1 MAQPATR
8 ILPHAPRAENE
19 DEKFSPMDRRVQVRP
34 RGRRWLLLGSAA
46 AVLLAAAVALYARYA
61 LTRSVTVR
69 EASVVI
75 APVRRAVFTEYVP
88 ATAVVAPRKT
98 AYLDAVEGGQVAERL
113 VEEGAFVT
121 RGQVLLKLKNTN
133 LQLEMLGRQAQL
145 MEQLDRLNQTV
156 LSFEQARVTHQ
167 RDLIDTTAEIESLT
181 QRQKR
186 RQALWDNGGTVSQ
199 EELAEL
205 AINIDKTR
213 KLQAAAI
220 EARDLDDKFR
230 NEQLAQLRGSIKTTR
245 ENLVMAGT
253 TLDSLTVKA
262 PITGQLT
269 ALDAELGAA
278 KAPGERIG
286 QIDDTTAY
294 KVEADVD
301 EFYLGRV
308 KPGQPAA
315 AESNGRTWKLEVA
328 KIYPKVTERQF
339 KVDLYF
345 TEGPASEGL
354 RRGQSIQ
361 VRLEVG
367 APSKGLVT
375 ANGPF
380 FEETGGNWVFVL
392 PPSGNVA
399 QRRAVRLGRRNP
411 EQIEVLAGLA
421 EGDRIISSG
430 YEQLRKFD
438 RIEIEPEKSS
448 TGEQQ

>member
-1 MAQPATR
+1 MPQQVARVPAARPQRAQQDD
-8 ILPHAPRAENE
+8 ENE
-19 DEKFSPMDRRVQVRP
+19 RFSPMDRRVETQP
-34 RGRRWLLLGSAA
+34 RHRRLLLIAGAA
-46 AVLLAAAVALYARYA
+46 ALFATAVALYARYA

-121 RGQVLLKLKNTN
+121 RGQALLKLKNTN

-156 LSFEQARVTHQ
+156 LSFEQARLMHQ

-186 RQALWDNGGTVSQ
+186 RQALWDSGGTVSQ

-205 AINIDKTR
+205 AINIDKNR

-230 NEQLAQLRGSIKTTR
+230 NEQLAQLRSSIYTTR
-245 ENLVMAGT
+245 ENLAMAST
-253 TLDSLTVKA
+253 TLESLTVKA

-294 KVEADVD
+294 KVEAAVD

-308 KPGQPAA
+308 QPGQPAS
-315 AESNGRTWKLEVA
+315 AEANGKTWKLEVA
-328 KIYPKVTERQF
+328 KVHPQVTQRQF

-345 TEGPASEGL
+345 IAGPAPEGL

-361 VRLEVG
+361 ARLEVG
-367 APSKGLVT
+367 APSQGLVT

-380 FEETGGNWVFVL
+380 FEATGGNWVFVL
-392 PPSGNVA
+392 PPTGNVA
-399 QRRAVRLGRRNP
+399 RRRAVRLGRRNP

-421 EGDRIISSG
+421 AGERIISSG
-430 YEQLRKFD
+430 YEQLRNFD
-438 RIEIEPEKSS
+438 RIEIETEKK
-448 TGEQQ
+448 

>member
-1 MAQPATR
+1 MAHATHSLR
-8 ILPHAPRAENE
+8 RASRAENE
-19 DEKFSPMDRRVQVRP
+19 DEKFSPMDRRVQAKP
-34 RGRRWLLLGSAA
+34 RGRRWLLVGISA
-46 AVLLAAAVALYARYA
+46 AVLLAAVALYARYA

-75 APVRRAVFTEYVP
+75 ARVRRAVFTEYVP
-88 ATAVVAPRKT
+88 ATAVVAPRRT

-121 RGQVLLKLKNTN
+121 QGQVLLKLKNTN

-205 AINIDKTR
+205 AINIDKNR
-213 KLQAAAI
+213 KLQAAAL

-230 NEQLAQLRGSIKTTR
+230 NEQLAQLRSSIKTTR

-262 PITGQLT
+262 PIAGQLT

-315 AESNGRTWKLEVA
+315 AESNGKTWKLEVA

-345 TEGPASEGL
+345 SEGSAPEGL

-399 QRRAVRLGRRNP
+399 QRRTVRFGRRNP

-421 EGDRIISSG
+421 EGERIISSG

-438 RIEIEPEKSS
+438 RIKIEPEKTS